1 MIPTLTSRPRTP
13 CSFIAMSPAR
23 QDQLS
28 SILSRASR
36 TFLAAKRQLLYVSS
50 SILPKLGRGRVQPGE
65 ILRLSCHVPELRL
78 FLFNQAH
85 QRYSRDARP
94 IILYSQYKRIRI
106 KGIHF
111 HLLIYYPGASENQN
125 RHLSIARMY
134 VDLSWRLCRFRC
146 RYASG
151 IKLQPYYIA
160 NTILKLP
167 ILGQC

>member
-1 MIPTLTSRPRTP
+1 
-13 CSFIAMSPAR
+13 MSPAR

-28 SILSRASR
+28 STLLRASR

-50 SILPKLGRGRVQPGE
+50 SILPKLGLGRVQPGE

-85 QRYSRDARP
+85 QRYRPGRDTHHRIQSIQADSTERNLHAF
-94 IILYSQYKRIRI
+94 INTLSGCKREPESLSLQLH
-106 KGIHF
+106 GYMLPNTPVIH
-111 HLLIYYPGASENQN
+111 
-125 RHLSIARMY
+125 
-134 VDLSWRLCRFRC
+134 DLSWRLCRFRC

-151 IKLQPYYIA
+151 IKLQPYHVA

-167 ILGQC
+167 IIGQC